1 MSDST
6 PGGKGTASA
15 PAVSAPVASAPPV
28 SAPSSSVPPA
38 SPRAARTVTSI
49 NPYAAALGLIW
60 VLALVVGTI
69 VILWALSAK
78 STTGIEWAV
87 FFFGVAALT
96 GLIHLAVNAVR
107 WQAK

>member
-6 PGGKGTASA
+6 PGGNSTVPA
-15 PAVSAPVASAPPV
+15 PPISAPP
-28 SAPSSSVPPA
+28 AATPPSSVPPA
-38 SPRAARTVTSI
+38 PAPPASVRAGRTVTAI

-96 GLIHLAVNAVR
+96 GLVHLAVKAVR

>member
-6 PGGKGTASA
+6 PGGNSTAPA
-15 PAVSAPVASAPPV
+15 PAVSAPPV
-28 SAPSSSVPPA
+28 SAPPA
-38 SPRAARTVTSI
+38 STRAARTATSL
-49 NPYAAALGLIW
+49 NPYAGALGLIW
-60 VLALVVGTI
+60 VIALVVGTI
-69 VILWALSAK
+69 VILWALSAG